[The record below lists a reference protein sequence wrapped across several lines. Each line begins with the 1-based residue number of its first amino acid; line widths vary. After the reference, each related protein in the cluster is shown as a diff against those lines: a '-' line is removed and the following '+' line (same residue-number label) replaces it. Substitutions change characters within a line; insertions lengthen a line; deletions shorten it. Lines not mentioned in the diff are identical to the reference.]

1 MEKSPNL
8 KAKTFGELKKTGY
21 QLKSVRKEIQDN
33 LIAKLKT
40 GETLFPGIHGYSDT
54 VLPQIVHALLSGHH
68 IVFLGEKGQA
78 KSRIIRAMTDFLDEY
93 IPVVSGTPVPE
104 DPFQPVTREAKNL
117 IEKFG
122 DELPISWMH
131 RSQRYGERLS
141 AGLKISDL
149 IGDIDP
155 SKLISGSPLS
165 SEGALHFGIIPR
177 TNRGIFAI
185 NELPDLDYLVQ
196 VALFNIMEEG
206 DIQIR
211 GYPFHFPL
219 DIIISFS
226 ANPTDYSRS
235 GKIISQLK
243 DRMGSE
249 IRTHYPDSRELSL
262 NITRQEATPVNCD
275 IPLAFPLFMEEVNE
289 ELTRQARQSRHI
301 NQKSGVSARFSIANY
316 ETLAASATRRALIL
330 KEEKAVVRP
339 TDMGNI
345 FASSLGKI
353 ELDPYRDE
361 AMTEYHL
368 LSTLIEAAFKEIFL
382 EKFASN
388 EHEKIMD
395 AIAAELLSAGH
406 IETSDFM
413 KVENYKSL
421 LNVIPSI
428 FDFINILKADKDIYL
443 MASAFEFILEG
454 LTSLKRITRK
464 KTGQLHIFK
473 SMDAY

>member
-1 MEKSPNL
+1 
-8 KAKTFGELKKTGY
+8 
-21 QLKSVRKEIQDN
+21 
-33 LIAKLKT
+33 
-40 GETLFPGIHGYSDT
+40 
-54 VLPQIVHALLSGHH
+54 
-68 IVFLGEKGQA
+68 
-78 KSRIIRAMTDFLDEY
+78 
-93 IPVVSGTPVPE
+93 
-104 DPFQPVTREAKNL
+104 L